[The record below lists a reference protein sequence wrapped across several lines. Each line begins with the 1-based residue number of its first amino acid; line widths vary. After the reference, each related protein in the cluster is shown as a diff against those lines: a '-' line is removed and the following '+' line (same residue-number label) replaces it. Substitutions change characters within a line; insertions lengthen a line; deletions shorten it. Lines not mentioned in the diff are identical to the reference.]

1 MIFIYYRLNMKKKAT
16 HHYAHVAHAM
26 HHHRAASHLPKVFYN
41 KGSLFPHLFWKV
53 SFLALLCGFMGY
65 FLVHN
70 LAPQTV
76 RNTSSDQKMIF
87 SFDGKAQDWWVDP
100 ASLNTH
106 GAASNEFDFLFSD
119 TWTNDASV
127 NTTPIVVSSWTV
139 VHSWI
144 TNIPNNSVIDSSSDV
159 GPKTPASPVKTPV
172 VDNWVACVTPW
183 WDKIQSQDFVLA
195 YQQRTDVNSLC
206 NLQKRTCVN
215 GKLSGSYTQQSCKE
229 NLKYEYTDITPVA
242 VNDPNK
248 VDPFIQPSGAR
259 LSGAAFDNHGKINTT
274 TAPID
279 TWSNASWSV
288 KTNTGDYVTHLS
300 TPNTSSCI
308 TPWWAAVRLGQFV
321 KAYKSPVWLI
331 DMPCEVQIRLCTSD
345 GLKWTF
351 KQASC
356 TYRNQTYSDY
366 ILNKWEDTN
375 TPNVIDMMNT
385 TSTQAQKT
393 ASTSAGFWTRVSK
406 YF

>member
-1 MIFIYYRLNMKKKAT
+1 MKKKAI

-26 HHHRAASHLPKVFYN
+26 HHHTASAHLPKVFYH
-41 KGSLFPHLFWKV
+41 KGSLFPYLFWKV

-76 RNTSSDQKMIF
+76 INTATTDQKMMF

-119 TWTNDASV
+119 TGTTDTSV
-127 NTTPIVVSSWTV
+127 NTMPITNIVSSW
-139 VHSWI
+139 I
-144 TNIPNNSVIDSSSDV
+144 TQTPNISAVDSSSNV
-159 GPKTPASPVKTPV
+159 GPKKETSSQKTLV
-172 VDNWVACVTPW
+172 VDQGVACVTPW
-183 WDKIQSQDFVLA
+183 WEKIQSQDFVLA

-206 NLQKRTCVN
+206 NVQKRTCVN

-229 NLKYEYTDITPVA
+229 DLKYEYTDVTPVA

-248 VDPFIQPSGAR
+248 VDPFIQPSAPS
-259 LSGAAFDNHGKINTT
+259 LSGAKFDSHGKINTT

-288 KTNTGDYVTHLS
+288 KTTTGDYVTNLP

-308 TPWWAAVRLGQFV
+308 TPWWTAVRLGQFV
-321 KAYKSPVWLI
+321 KAYKSPIWLI

-375 TPNVIDMMNT
+375 APNVVDMVNT

-393 ASTSAGFWTRVSK
+393 ASTSAGFWNRVLK
-406 YF
+406 RF